1 MLHDDDAPLPPPA
14 AWDGERD
21 PHARGRQHVEHVN
34 ALLRRLAAGVALG
47 RALNRT
53 VVLPRLYCYCDRY
66 WARLT
71 ECTIGRQAL
80 PTQPLPFRCPM
91 DHLLPIGGWHGAEA
105 NRLARPRCAGP
116 TRPDGPPEEGF
127 PYRTAAWLERLRE
140 SAPFFVS
147 SATVR
152 PDGGGRS
159 DSATSRGP
167 RHGALLAHGHTISL
181 PAGASDVR
189 LREAFR
195 EAAGRWSRRQ
205 PPPAVPLAASREP
218 TLLHVSLE
226 DAASLLGCTS
236 EQPVL
241 ATLFQRLFSTR
252 WCYRPEEMT
261 EVRKTANGTVDVCV
275 WGFELPAPPKQ
286 CASNAG
292 GAPL

>member
-1 MLHDDDAPLPPPA
+1 M
-14 AWDGERD
+14 G
-21 PHARGRQHVEHVN
+21 
-34 ALLRRLAAGVALG
+34 
-47 RALNRT
+47 T
-53 VVLPRLYCYCDRY
+53 
-66 WARLT
+66 
-71 ECTIGRQAL
+71 QAL
-80 PTQPLPFRCPM
+80 ATQPLPFRCPM

-195 EAAGRWSRRQ
+195 EAAGRWSQRQ

-218 TLLHVSLE
+218 TLLHVALD